1 MHFRFYF
8 YQRIFDTMQRIIRE
22 FITKLFTA
30 RSNNSYSIKNT

>member
-1 MHFRFYF
+1 
-8 YQRIFDTMQRIIRE
+8 MQRIIRE